1 MHLGTTG
8 IWSLAFTHGD
18 RTEAREAAAELEE
31 LGYGTIW
38 LGGSPGGN
46 PRADLATAAEIL
58 AATSRGTVATGCV
71 SIWDRAPAQLAAAYH
86 ALPQRQRDRLLV
98 GLGVSH
104 ADFVDRYHKPYRA
117 LSSYLDA
124 LDAATPALPPT
135 ARIVG
140 AHGPQMTRLA
150 AAKSMG
156 AHPYLVAPAHTAWAR
171 STLGEGPLLAL
182 EQTVLPH
189 CDADSARV
197 KARTMLAPYLKLANY
212 REAWLRAGF
221 TAEDLAGGG
230 STRLIDALFAWG
242 NPDEIAARLT
252 EHRLAGADHV
262 AVQVVTDDP
271 ATFTRR
277 AWRDLAPAL
286 TSSGVGC

>member
-1 MHLGTTG
+1 MYLGTTG

-58 AATSRGTVATGCV
+58 ASTSRGTVATGCV

-124 LDAATPALPPT
+124 LDASTPALPPT

-197 KARTMLAPYLKLANY
+197 KARTHARSLP
-212 REAWLRAGF
+212 EACQLPRG
-221 TAEDLAGGG
+221 L
-230 STRLIDALFAWG
+230 
-242 NPDEIAARLT
+242 AARGLHGRGPGRWWQHQADRCAFRLGKPGRDSRT
-252 EHRLAGADHV
+252 AHR
-262 AVQVVTDDP
+262 
-271 ATFTRR
+271 
-277 AWRDLAPAL
+277 APA
-286 TSSGVGC
+286 GRR